1 GAPQV
6 FDDKPRPFRITTV
19 LGEGRGQ
26 DESDPLLVAQV
37 QGTEAVSAPY
47 SFELTLLQRK
57 KDKEDKDIPA
67 VKAQDLINT
76 QATFGVSLGFND
88 GQFFQFFDRHGTI
101 DRFEEVSDSPS
112 ERLRCYVVRIVPA
125 LRLLER
131 ERTFRIFE
139 NMDVLAI
146 IRAVFQA
153 QGDVPA

>member
-1 GAPQV
+1 
-6 FDDKPRPFRITTV
+6 
-19 LGEGRGQ
+19 
-26 DESDPLLVAQV
+26 
-37 QGTEAVSAPY
+37 
-47 SFELTLLQRK
+47 
-57 KDKEDKDIPA
+57 
-67 VKAQDLINT
+67 
-76 QATFGVSLGFND
+76 SLGFND

-153 QGDVPA
+153 QGDVPANYLILNLQGARFDPLPYCVQFGEDSLSFVTRLMATYGLWYFFKHEEGRNAERMVLGKGRLRHPTDSAVLFVSGA